1 MTTLAASTAALLN
14 WQLIYGILTPM
25 LIVSVLLT
33 LAQFATSNSGDLRVI
48 VTDPS
53 GLPLR
58 AVVEVSSQGTQV
70 RDRAETTVEGTAV
83 LRRLPFGSY
92 RIAASAAGFATSSET
107 IEIRSATPAE
117 HRIALA
123 IASLQAAVTV
133 GAADTFLDPHQAAPI
148 QRIGRA
154 RVDERPATT
163 SARALVDLVNA
174 EPGWLLEANGVLHP
188 RGSEYDMQYVVD
200 GLPLADNRS
209 PAFAPPLGAESVRSL
224 AILTGGYPAEYGRK
238 LGGVIEVVTGAGG
251 QQGVHG
257 GASFTAGRFETR
269 EGEASVGFATA
280 RQSVQVSGG
289 ASTTDRFLDPPV
301 EENFTNTGTASR
313 VAVRWESDVSRSD
326 RIGLIARHGRLEFL
340 VPNEHVQQ
348 AAGQEQ
354 TRTSRETAA
363 QFSYRSIF
371 SPRAVAEVVGMGRRV
386 SAALESN
393 ALSTPLIVEQDRSLS
408 QGYVKGSVSV
418 SHGSHELKGGID
430 VDLARVREAL
440 FYQIT
445 DPDDFD
451 EETPAAFDFR
461 DDGTDS
467 EQAIFFQDQIR
478 SGPWTV
484 NAGIR
489 WDRYRFRVHESAW
502 SPRLAVARAFPANGL
517 LVRAS
522 YDRIFQ
528 TPAVENL
535 LLASSPESAD
545 LSDEAV
551 RLPVRPSRGHF
562 LEAGLSKTLA
572 GAGRVDASYFTRR
585 LDNFADDDLLLNTGV
600 SFPMAFQRARINGAE
615 LKLDL
620 RGSTRWSGSLAYAY
634 MRAVGE
640 FPVTGGL
647 LLDDDDNGAPGEE
660 FDISQDQRHTL
671 RGRVRVAFPRSWL
684 AMSVAYGSGLPF
696 EEADSFEESIEQYG
710 ARTVGRVNFA
720 TGRVRSNAS
729 LDFSGGL
736 TLNEAGGRALRLY
749 ADVRNVT
756 NRFDV
761 INFAGLFSGTAVAP
775 PRSVGVRLTAEF

>member
-1 MTTLAASTAALLN
+1 MLLLGLLLA
-14 WQLIYGILTPM
+14 
-25 LIVSVLLT
+25 
-33 LAQFATSNSGDLRVI
+33 AQFATGNSGELRII

-58 AVVEVSSQGTQV
+58 AVVEVASQGTQV
-70 RDRAETTVEGTAV
+70 RERVETTVEGIAV
-83 LRRLPFGSY
+83 VRRLPFGTY
-92 RIAASAAGFATSSET
+92 LVVAASPGFATSSGT
-107 IEIRSATPAE
+107 FDLRSATPSE
-117 HRIALA
+117 HRIALE
-123 IASLQAAVTV
+123 IAALQTAVTV

-188 RGSEYDMQYVVD
+188 RGSEYDTQYVVD
-200 GLPLADNRS
+200 GLPLTDNRS

-238 LGGVIEVVTGAGG
+238 LGGVVEVVTDAGG
-251 QQGVHG
+251 RQGLHG
-257 GASFTAGRFETR
+257 AASVTGGSFDTR
-269 EGEASVGFATA
+269 EGEASVGYATA
-280 RQSVQVSGG
+280 RQAIQISGG
-289 ASTTDRFLDPPV
+289 AASTNRFLDPPV
-301 EENFTNTGTASR
+301 AENYTNTGTASR
-313 VAVRWESDVSRSD
+313 VVARWESDLTRSD

-340 VPNEHVQQ
+340 VPNERVQQ

-354 TRTSRETAA
+354 VRRSRETAA
-363 QFSYRSIF
+363 QFSYRSIL
-371 SPRAVAEVVGMGRRV
+371 SSRAVAEVVGMGRRV
-386 SAALESN
+386 SAGLESN
-393 ALSTPLIVEQDRSLS
+393 ALATPLLVEQDRSLT
-408 QGYVKGSVSV
+408 QGYLKGTVSV
-418 SHGSHELKGGID
+418 SHGIHEVKAGGD
-430 VDLARVREAL
+430 FDSARVREAL
-440 FYQIT
+440 FYEIT
-445 DPDDFD
+445 DPGDVD
-451 EETPAAFDFR
+451 EETPSSFDFQ
-461 DDGTDS
+461 DEDTDS
-467 EQAIFFQDQIR
+467 EQALFLQDQVR

-502 SPRLAVARAFPANGL
+502 SPRLAVARAFPQSGL
-517 LVRAS
+517 LLRAS

-535 LLASSPESAD
+535 LLASAPKSAA

-562 LEAGLSKTLA
+562 VEAGLSKTL
-572 GAGRVDASYFTRR
+572 GGRGRVDASYFTRR
-585 LDNFADDDLLLNTGV
+585 LQNFADDDLLLNTGV
-600 SFPMAFQRARINGAE
+600 SFPMAFQQARIKGAE
-615 LKLDL
+615 MKLDL
-620 RGSTRWSGSLAYAY
+620 RPSDRWSGSLAYAY

-647 LLDDDDNGAPGEE
+647 LLDDDDNGEAGEE
-660 FDISQDQRHTL
+660 FELSQDQRHTV

-684 AMSVAYGSGLPF
+684 AATIAYGSGLPF
-696 EEADSFEESIEQYG
+696 EEADPLAQSLEQYG
-710 ARTVGRVNFA
+710 ARTVSRVNFEG
-720 TGRVRSNAS
+720 GRVRPNAS
-729 LDFSGGL
+729 LDF
-736 TLNEAGGRALRLY
+736 AGGVTLAETGSSAVRLV

-775 PRSVGVRLTAEF
+775 PRSFGLRVTAQF